1 MLIQAIESGRV
12 TTKEQLIDADFIKS
26 VGANE
31 PVVEPTVEPNNP
43 FGMFEQMI
51 SGLVKA
57 QCEPTLP
64 TNLYRRPGPPEQA
77 RTTRPNR
84 RPTRLN
90 LSSTL
95 PIRLNRNISC
105 LGSLMPMVTMMY
117 DPTHKRWDISVFEGL
132 KA

>member
-1 MLIQAIESGRV
+1 MLVPAIESGRV

-64 TNLYRRPGPPEQA
+64 TNLYCWLGPPGRVRATWLNRWLA
-77 RTTRPNR
+77 R
-84 RPTRLN
+84 LS
-90 LSSTL
+90 LSSVL
-95 PIRLNRNISC
+95 PVRLSRGVSC
-105 LGSLMPMVTMMY
+105 
-117 DPTHKRWDISVFEGL
+117 
-132 KA
+132 